1 MLSLGPVLGDTRRQ
15 IRGVRL
21 EGAPFTARAGEAM
34 AILEIVLEGDPRLR
48 QKATKIRQV
57 DQSLRKLAQDMH
69 ETMLDAPG
77 VGLAAPQVGVS
88 RRLIV
93 VHVPKGYEH
102 EDDPEVTLSLVNPE
116 IVKAQGR
123 EIGLEGCLSIPGWV
137 GEVPRFDA
145 ITVKA
150 MDLDNRD
157 VRIKAQG
164 YTARV
169 LQHEIDHL
177 DGILFVDR
185 VEDKSTL
192 RPVPEDE
199 ELDPESRDS
208 AA

>member
-1 MLSLGPVLGDTRRQ
+1 
-15 IRGVRL
+15 
-21 EGAPFTARAGEAM
+21 M
-34 AILEIVLEGDPRLR
+34 AILDIVLEGDPRLR

-57 DQSLRKLAQDMH
+57 DDSLRKLAQDMH

-77 VGLAAPQVGVS
+77 VGLAAPQVGVP

-93 VHVPKGYEH
+93 VHVPEGYEE
-102 EDDPEVTLSLVNPE
+102 EDDPGLTLTLVNPE

-123 EIGLEGCLSIPGWV
+123 ELGLEGCLSIPGWV

-150 MDLDNRD
+150 LNLDNRD
-157 VRIKAQG
+157 VRIKVQG
-164 YTARV
+164 YAARV

-192 RPVPEDE
+192 QRVPADLEQGDE
-199 ELDPESRDS
+199 EARDS

>member
-1 MLSLGPVLGDTRRQ
+1 
-15 IRGVRL
+15 
-21 EGAPFTARAGEAM
+21 M
-34 AILEIVLEGDPRLR
+34 AILDIVLEGDPRLR

-57 DQSLRKLAQDMH
+57 DDSLRKLAQDMH

-77 VGLAAPQVGVS
+77 VGLAAPQVGVP

-93 VHVPKGYEH
+93 VHVPEGYEE
-102 EDDPEVTLSLVNPE
+102 EDAPGLTLTLVNPE

-123 EIGLEGCLSIPGWV
+123 ELGLEGCLSIPGWV

-150 MDLDNRD
+150 LNLDNRD
-157 VRIKAQG
+157 VRIKVQG
-164 YTARV
+164 YAARV

-192 RPVPEDE
+192 QRVLADLEQGDE
-199 ELDPESRDS
+199 EARDS